1 MSYTP
6 YNDNPSPTNR
16 STDKDGISIKNI
28 ERYVQGIE
36 IRDPLKLRRG
46 IIPKMGMR
54 HPRVDESGFLD
65 NSLEINDF
73 GQDIKAS
80 TSAFVDTTERI
91 LPANLV
97 NNDIAES
104 FLNELVTQQ
113 VIDEKNDGTIS
124 VFSTFGIEV
133 PYSLRGTKSSLN
145 GENEYVGTQLVE
157 SNYRLLKGL
166 DDFLDG
172 QEEVLGIAVP
182 AIQSTNDQ
190 VLLPYDDG
198 RHDDTDRF
206 GINILNQNVNL
217 YDRYA
222 SNGFVYG
229 GNSRDSIAYF
239 DLKG

>member
-1 MSYTP
+1 MSFVP
-6 YNDNPSPTNR
+6 YNDSPATIRRN
-16 STDKDGISIKNI
+16 TDKNGMAI
-28 ERYVQGIE
+28 EQVLGHLQGVE
-36 IRDPLKLRRG
+36 IRDPLRLRRG
-46 IIPKMGMR
+46 ILPKIGLR
-54 HPRVDESGFLD
+54 SPKLDEKGLID
-65 NSLEINDF
+65 NTFDLNDF
-73 GQDIKAS
+73 GQDVKVS
-80 TSAFVDTTERI
+80 TTSFVDATERV
-91 LPANLV
+91 LPKQLIG
-97 NNDIAES
+97 NDIAES

-145 GENEYVGTQLVE
+145 GENEYVGTQLIE
-157 SNYRLLKGL
+157 SSYRLLDGL

-190 VLLPYDDG
+190 VLLPYNDG